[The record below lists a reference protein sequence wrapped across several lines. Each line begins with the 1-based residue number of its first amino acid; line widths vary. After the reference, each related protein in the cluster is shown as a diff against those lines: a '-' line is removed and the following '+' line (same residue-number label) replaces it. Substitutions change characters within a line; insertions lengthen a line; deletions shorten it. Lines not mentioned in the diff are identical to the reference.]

1 MDNRPYVSSRSSSGG
16 QRPKWPCSRPP
27 RRELLRRL
35 LFYLTR
41 AHYTHTRSQAT
52 CLSHALEEEQR
63 DRHGIQGL
71 PARISQGR
79 TKVLGLEIET
89 VENYSENEDG
99 TRVVHTTTVNR
110 ISENCMKIWETRF
123 PDFLTF
129 IVSNFLTFVCPSFQ
143 TFKPSNFQTLKYPNL
158 QISSTQRF
166 CIFKLPNFQISGS
179 SNFHA
184 FGPSN

>member
-63 DRHGIQGL
+63 DRHGVQGL
-71 PARISQGR
+71 PARISHRKSQGFR
-79 TKVLGLEIET
+79 TRDRNRRKLFRVI
-89 VENYSENEDG
+89 Y
-99 TRVVHTTTVNR
+99 TRAVNR
-110 ISENCMKIWETRF
+110 ISENCMRIWKTRF
-123 PDFLTF
+123 PHFPTFIVPDFPTFIVPDFLTF
-129 IVSNFLTFVCPSFQ
+129 IVPDFPTFIWPSFQ
-143 TFKPSNFQTLKYPNL
+143 TCKPSNLLVFRLLNL
-158 QISSTQRF
+158 R
-166 CIFKLPNFQISGS
+166 
-179 SNFHA
+179 A
-184 FGPSN
+184 FRLLNLRTFRL